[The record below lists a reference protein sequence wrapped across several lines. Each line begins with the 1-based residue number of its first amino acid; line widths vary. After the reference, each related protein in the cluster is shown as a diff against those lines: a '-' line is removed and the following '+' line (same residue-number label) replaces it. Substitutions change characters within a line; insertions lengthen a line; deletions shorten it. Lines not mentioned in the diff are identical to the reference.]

1 MNEVSEKSEV
11 LKDMGVWMRELSASI
26 NKTSQEISVSLRH
39 DKDGVNIV
47 NVKKT
52 LVASRVLGVYI
63 DELSILN
70 FRLNT
75 VLSSNTNT
83 GEYTAEFLTENS
95 GR

>member
-26 NKTSQEISVSLRH
+26 NKTSQEISVSLR
-39 DKDGVNIV
+39 
-47 NVKKT
+47 
-52 LVASRVLGVYI
+52 ASRVLGVYI